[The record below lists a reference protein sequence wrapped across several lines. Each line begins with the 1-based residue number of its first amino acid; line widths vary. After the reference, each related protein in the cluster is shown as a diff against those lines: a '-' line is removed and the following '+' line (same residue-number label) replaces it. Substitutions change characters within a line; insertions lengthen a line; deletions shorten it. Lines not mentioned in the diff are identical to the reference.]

1 MLRLL
6 TIRNLLILVVV
17 LAAGALLF
25 GGLRSNYG
33 WEPDVSFEPIPDNV
47 DLTLKNIKYTKTRDG
62 ESIWTLVAD
71 SASHSMGEGVTRIKN
86 VRMVFHDQQMGD
98 IILTAD
104 HGELFPEKKVVKVYS
119 NVKVMSPP
127 ENTLLTE
134 SLEYRESTRILQTR
148 EMVKINFGHFE
159 ATGKG
164 MQMDVNLRSFT
175 ILNNVKAYLSGMGD

>member
-6 TIRNLLILVVV
+6 TIRNLLILIAV
-17 LAAGALLF
+17 LVAGTLLF
-25 GGLRSNYG
+25 VGLRNHYG
-33 WEPDVSFEPIPDNV
+33 WEPDVSFESIPDNI

-62 ESIWTLVAD
+62 EPLWTLVAD
-71 SASHSMGEGVTRIKN
+71 TAAHSMGEGVTRIKN

-119 NVKVMSPP
+119 NVRVTSPP

-134 SLEYRESTRILQTR
+134 SLEYHDSTHLLQTM
-148 EMVKINFGHFE
+148 EMVKLNFNHFKV
-159 ATGKG
+159 TGKG
-164 MQMDVNLRSFT
+164 MQMDINRRSFT
-175 ILNNVKAYLSGMGD
+175 VLNNVKAYLSGMGG